1 MLIGGIFLVVFIGVI
16 VWLVVSA
23 QDRAEQLELEQT
35 TLDTYT
41 DGLSPVVESVI
52 PTATDMIELTTL
64 PEGDALD
71 SLAKDAKTWAT
82 DLQSAQALVQQQ
94 FAPEEAQAVN
104 DLLTESIGLYIASAQ
119 TFELVPDAEGALR
132 DNLFTR
138 ATDQRDAA
146 GRVMSGAIGALD
158 SLRNEK
164 DLGASGLR
172 SPADLPPPAPSAP
185 ASPEAEVSPEAGA
198 SPGEPAGGGGEGD
211 GADGSQKDGKK
222 KDRKD
227 GDAKDG

>member
-1 MLIGGIFLVVFIGVI
+1 MLIGGILLVVFIGVI

-23 QDRAEQLELEQT
+23 QDRAEQFELEQT
-35 TLDTYT
+35 ALDTYT
-41 DGLSPVVESVI
+41 DGLSPVVESVT
-52 PTATDMIELTTL
+52 PTATDMIAITTL
-64 PEGDALD
+64 PEDDALD
-71 SLAKDAKTWAT
+71 SLAEDAKTWVT
-82 DLQSAQALVQQQ
+82 DLQTAQALVQQQ

-104 DLLTESIGLYIASAQ
+104 DLLTESIGLYIASSQ

-132 DNLFTR
+132 EKLFTR

-185 ASPEAEVSPEAGA
+185 ASPEAEISPEAEA

-211 GADGSQKDGKK
+211 GADGSQKGGKK

-227 GDAKDG
+227 GDADG

>member
-52 PTATDMIELTTL
+52 PTATDMIAITTL

-71 SLAKDAKTWAT
+71 SLAEDATTWVT
-82 DLQSAQALVQQQ
+82 DLQTAQALVQQQ
-94 FAPEEAQAVN
+94 FAPEEAQSVN
-104 DLLTESIGLYIASAQ
+104 DLLTESIGLYISAAQ
-119 TFELVPDAEGALR
+119 TFELVPDAEGGLR
-132 DNLFTR
+132 DKLFTR

-158 SLRNEK
+158 SVRNEK

-185 ASPEAEVSPEAGA
+185 ASPEADASPEVGE
-198 SPGEPAGGGGEGD
+198 SPEGSGGGGDQGD
-211 GADGSQKDGKK
+211 GAGDSQKDGKK
-222 KDRKD
+222 KDGND
-227 GDAKDG
+227 GDANDG